1 MRNIVGQIPRGS
13 DFFKRTAIINK
24 IYRRLE
30 AGNHIFLSAPRRAG
44 KTSIMRYLEDN
55 PRKGYA
61 FLYVNTEDV
70 DGIEEFFKLL
80 SDELL
85 NSQAVR
91 KMTQMVEG
99 SKSLFA
105 SFTEKISKIKV
116 WNLEI
121 QLQNGEAP
129 SYKDE
134 FHELLK
140 KLNSKKF
147 TIVIMVDEYPI
158 TLEKIH
164 QKHGEYEATHFLH
177 CNRSIRQEASTGIQ
191 FIYTGSI
198 GLANIASKLNAT
210 AALNDLNVVEIP
222 PLSPAEAR
230 RFATT
235 LLKNYKVEYEKEVI
249 DHLLQKLQWL
259 MPFFIQLVVQVL
271 IDEYET
277 RRKPLTKKLIDTAI
291 DRSSTHRNHLY
302 FVNYYTR
309 LEKSLLPDEAKLAK
323 KILLKIAQK
332 TEVPLDAFDKMPPV
346 GRILEML
353 ILDGYI
359 NNNQNAYRFNSPILR
374 DWWKKY
380 GKD

>member
-13 DFFKRTAIINK
+13 DFFKRAAIINK

-44 KTSIMRYLEDN
+44 KTSIMRFLEDN

-61 FLYVNTEDV
+61 FLYINTEDV
-70 DGIEEFFKLL
+70 GDIEEFFKLL

-85 NSQAVR
+85 DSKAVR
-91 KMTQMVEG
+91 TMTQLVEN
-99 SKSLFA
+99 SKGIFA

-116 WNLEI
+116 WNLEF
-121 QLQNGEAP
+121 QMQNKKQP
-129 SYKDE
+129 TYKDE
-134 FHELLK
+134 FHELMK
-140 KLNSKKF
+140 KLNSEDF
-147 TIVIMVDEYPI
+147 TIVLMLDEFPI

-164 QKHGEYEATHFLH
+164 RKHGEYEAIHFLH
-177 CNRSIRQEASTGIQ
+177 CNRSIRQEASKGIQ

-222 PLSPAEAR
+222 PLTFSEAK
-230 RFATT
+230 RFTTT
-235 LLKNYKVEYEKEVI
+235 LLKNYQVAYEADVI
-249 DHLLQKLQWL
+249 DYLLEKLQWL

-277 RRKPLTKKLIDTAI
+277 RRKPLTKKLVDVAI

-309 LEKSLLPDEAKLAK
+309 LEKSLLPEEAQLAK
-323 KILLKIAQK
+323 KILLEIAQQK
-332 TEVPLDAFDKMPPV
+332 EVPLDAFE
-346 GRILEML
+346 GEATAARILEML

-374 DWWKKY
+374 DWWRKY